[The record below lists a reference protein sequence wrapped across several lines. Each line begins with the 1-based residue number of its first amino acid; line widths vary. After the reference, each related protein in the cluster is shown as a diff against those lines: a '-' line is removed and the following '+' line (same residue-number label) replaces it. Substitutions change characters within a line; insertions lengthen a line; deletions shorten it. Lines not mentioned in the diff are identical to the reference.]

1 MSRFALFLCVAVLA
15 SHGRGTV
22 AVGEYDPCYSVKPAV
37 AKGDLVTLGIAY
49 YPNVDVSGWGDL
61 NPCGYNGRLNLT
73 SAGGASAVYRA
84 KVDDMSFMRSTL
96 ADEDAIMQASGASL
110 MTVVAYATNGAGQT
124 IRSYPRRVRA
134 STSTA
139 SLLSSSTGRVNALTL
154 IARFDEGRLQYLQWH
169 DGACRGCA
177 AGDSCFAVGDDHGA
191 CAGTEGNCACVGTD
205 CVLDLA
211 NAADALRCHLTVATA
226 FSGNDVNK
234 VPLTTF
240 SQIERLGLYS
250 VSGSAKGAGVTA
262 TSAVSG
268 DRKSVV

>member
-1 MSRFALFLCVAVLA
+1 
-15 SHGRGTV
+15 
-22 AVGEYDPCYSVKPAV
+22 
-37 AKGDLVTLGIAY
+37 
-49 YPNVDVSGWGDL
+49 
-61 NPCGYNGRLNLT
+61 
-73 SAGGASAVYRA
+73 
-84 KVDDMSFMRSTL
+84 
-96 ADEDAIMQASGASL
+96 

-268 DRKSVV
+268 